1 MQLRTV
7 ARCVSHGNSI
17 KLVIL
22 MANVWVCS
30 SCFVFTA
37 VTIRS
42 LVRHITVAH
51 ASKPNFKIKCVIPG
65 CLTEY
70 TKINSLRTHLRRRHK
85 QICVDNPVK
94 DHQSEDNHIN
104 EDQGNMTH
112 QVQKTKIAIRVW
124 YVFY

>member
-1 MQLRTV
+1 
-7 ARCVSHGNSI
+7 
-17 KLVIL
+17 
-22 MANVWVCS
+22 MAHVWVCS
-30 SCFVFTA
+30 ICFVFTS

-65 CLTEY
+65 CPTEY

-85 QICVDNPVK
+85 QICVDTPVE

-104 EDQGNMTH
+104 DDQGEYDTSSSEDENSDSCLVCILLK
-112 QVQKTKIAIRVW
+112 QYEACA
-124 YVFY
+124 